1 MSAADPRWCWLAR
14 TAERPADAAA
24 AAPLTAA
31 GGAPAGWLAA
41 WPAGRKPVRDAVRAD
56 ARIVDAGGE
65 PGWVSLVLPPRE
77 ASPIFDDTAVSG
89 ALRAV
94 LAGPPADAVTT
105 FVRDA
110 VHFAG
115 ALTVRRADA
124 FLLRDDP
131 FARLA
136 PAAVLQL
143 GAGFAGR
150 VPPPAGPVTQRYAG
164 LPWPVAGFEAPERSA
179 SAER

>member
-1 MSAADPRWCWLAR
+1 VTLAGAPWCWFAR
-14 TAERPADAAA
+14 TADPPADAAA
-24 AAPLTAA
+24 SAEVTDGA
-31 GGAPAGWLAA
+31 GAPAGWFAA
-41 WPAGRKPVRDAVRAD
+41 WPAGRKPVRDAVRMD
-56 ARIVDAGGE
+56 ARVVAPDGE
-65 PGWVSLVLPPRE
+65 PAWVSLVLPSPRT
-77 ASPIFDDTAVSG
+77 SPIFDDPAVSG

-94 LAGPPADAVTT
+94 LAGPPPDAVTT

-136 PAAVLQL
+136 PATILHL

-150 VPPPAGPVTQRYAG
+150 VPPPVGPVVQRYAG
-164 LPWPVAGFEAPERSA
+164 LPWPVPGF
-179 SAER
+179 